1 MAVKTNCERGEY
13 KYFRISATIGKT
25 AEGKPIRKDFMGKSQ
40 KEAIAKRDAY
50 LAEINKGLTIEYDKM
65 KLGELMNVWLF
76 DYVKVRSAPN
86 TLARYVNVYN
96 NYIKTTELNSKRL
109 CEIKFLYLQKY
120 YNKLFSEGKQTTQI
134 FNLNKVLRT
143 FFNFCITNSYM
154 LVNPTYKIVIP
165 KDDSN
170 SNLTGVDIFTDEE
183 INQITQS
190 AKGYNYILFRLA
202 LATGLREGELLG
214 LELGAVDLEANELIV
229 RQALKSITV
238 YTDADTS
245 TKQTITGETK
255 NKKTRT
261 VHIPQSL
268 ISEIKTH
275 INCQKALFLK
285 NGLIYNDTDFLFT
298 TEGCQPINARN
309 WQRAWERLLKRA
321 GVRHRKFHN
330 VRHTYASKLFAA
342 GVDLKTVST
351 LLGHS
356 NIGITA
362 DTYTHVIPKLKTD
375 AADKIDYLF
384 ASTDK

>member
-1 MAVKTNCERGEY
+1 
-13 KYFRISATIGKT
+13 
-25 AEGKPIRKDFMGKSQ
+25 
-40 KEAIAKRDAY
+40 
-50 LAEINKGLTIEYDKM
+50 
-65 KLGELMNVWLF
+65 
-76 DYVKVRSAPN
+76 
-86 TLARYVNVYN
+86 
-96 NYIKTTELNSKRL
+96 
-109 CEIKFLYLQKY
+109 
-120 YNKLFSEGKQTTQI
+120 
-134 FNLNKVLRT
+134 
-143 FFNFCITNSYM
+143 M

-170 SNLTGVDIFTDEE
+170 SNLTGVNIFTDEE

-238 YTDADTS
+238 YKDADTS

-261 VHIPQSL
+261 VPIPQSL

-351 LLGHS
+351 LLCHS
-356 NIGITA
+356 NIGIIA

-384 ASTDK
+384 VSTSK

>member
-1 MAVKTNCERGEY
+1 MAVKTNCERGKY

-25 AEGKPIRKDFMGKSQ
+25 ADGKPIRKDFMGKSQ

-50 LAEINKGLTIEYDKM
+50 LAELNKGLAIEYDKM

-96 NYIKTTELNSKRL
+96 NYIKPTELNSKRL
-109 CEIKFLYLQKY
+109 CEVKFLYLQKY
-120 YNKLFSEGKQTTQI
+120 YNKLFAEGKRTTQI

-190 AKGYNYILFRLA
+190 AKGYSYILFRLA

-229 RQALKSITV
+229 RQALKFITV

-261 VHIPQSL
+261 VPIPQSL

-275 INCQKALFLK
+275 INCQKALFFK

-384 ASTDK
+384 ASTGK